1 MNYHKKKICIINYGI
16 GNIESVKQAFEYMG
30 AEVLVTSDKKKIT
43 ESTKIVL
50 PGVGAFK
57 PAMDRLKKLEIL
69 EIFERIQVLQIPFL
83 GICLGMQLLMDKS
96 LEFGENLGLGLIP
109 GKVIAVPK
117 KNFEKKKLIVPYIG
131 WSKIQYKKNLLTKNM
146 RQKKGFYFIHSY
158 MATTKYKE
166 NLIGTYKHHN
176 YNITAIISKNNFY
189 GCQFHPEKSGEDGM
203 ALIKNFINIS

>member
-117 KNFEKKKLIVPYIG
+117 KNFEKKKLIVPYIC
-131 WSKIQYKKNLLTKNM
+131 W
-146 RQKKGFYFIHSY
+146 
-158 MATTKYKE
+158 
-166 NLIGTYKHHN
+166 
-176 YNITAIISKNNFY
+176 
-189 GCQFHPEKSGEDGM
+189 
-203 ALIKNFINIS
+203 